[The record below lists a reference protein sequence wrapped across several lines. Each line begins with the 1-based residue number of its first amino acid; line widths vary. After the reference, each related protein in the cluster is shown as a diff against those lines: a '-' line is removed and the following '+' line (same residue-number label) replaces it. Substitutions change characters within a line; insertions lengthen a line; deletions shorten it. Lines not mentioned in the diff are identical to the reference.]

1 VYYWREYYTKITGL
15 DFLLT
20 YRCTAECKHCSYR
33 ASPNR
38 KGVIEV
44 KDANNYL
51 KQIVSISDLKGIT
64 VHGGEPF
71 LYYEGLKEI
80 IKKAKNLKIPARGV
94 ITNSYWATSEK
105 KTREMLE
112 ELKKVG
118 LNQITLSGDSFH
130 QEFIPVANI
139 KRSIKIAAEIGIREI
154 WVDSYYL
161 EGKEEINSYNTR
173 TNEILAELYRM
184 KNLVNVEFNAYPLS
198 FTGRAS
204 TLTNN
209 AKKMKTEDLTEC
221 NLPYWIGGSLA
232 DPETIEIDCEGNVT
246 LCPGISI
253 GNAKKE
259 SIIEILENYD
269 VYAHPILS
277 RLHEGGLLNLL
288 ELAEEKGFVKEKYYM
303 DNCHF
308 CYEMRKFLRPF
319 YQDYL
324 SPMGCYYGIF

>member
-1 VYYWREYYTKITGL
+1 
-15 DFLLT
+15 
-20 YRCTAECKHCSYR
+20 
-33 ASPNR
+33 
-38 KGVIEV
+38 
-44 KDANNYL
+44 
-51 KQIVSISDLKGIT
+51 
-64 VHGGEPF
+64 
-71 LYYEGLKEI
+71 
-80 IKKAKNLKIPARGV
+80 
-94 ITNSYWATSEK
+94 
-105 KTREMLE
+105 
-112 ELKKVG
+112 
-118 LNQITLSGDSFH
+118 
-130 QEFIPVANI
+130 
-139 KRSIKIAAEIGIREI
+139 
-154 WVDSYYL
+154 
-161 EGKEEINSYNTR
+161 
-173 TNEILAELYRM
+173 M

>member
-1 VYYWREYYTKITGL
+1 MT
-15 DFLLT
+15 FN
-20 YRCTAECKHCSYR
+20 CTAECKHCSYR
-33 ASPNR
+33 ASPKR

-44 KDANNYL
+44 NEAKNYL
-51 KQIVSISDLKGIT
+51 EQIISISDLKGIT

-71 LYYEGLKEI
+71 LYHEELKEI

-94 ITNSYWATSEK
+94 ITNSYWAISEK
-105 KTREMLE
+105 KTRELLE
-112 ELKKVG
+112 EMKKVG

-130 QEFIPVANI
+130 QEFIPVANV
-139 KRSIKIAAEIGIREI
+139 KRSIKIAAEIGIQEI

-161 EGKEEINSYNTR
+161 GGKEEINSYNTR
-173 TNEILAELYRM
+173 TEEILAELH
-184 KNLVNVEFNAYPLS
+184 KIKDLTNVEFNGYPLS
-198 FTGRAS
+198 LHGRAT

-209 AKKMKTEDLTEC
+209 VEKRKTEDLTEC
-221 NLPYWIGGSLA
+221 NLPYWIGSSLA
-232 DPETIEIDCEGNVT
+232 DPETIEIDYEGNVT

-259 SIIEILENYD
+259 PIINILESYD

-288 ELAEEKGFVKEKYYM
+288 ELAEEKGFAKEKYYV

-324 SPMGCYYGIF
+324 SPMRCYYGIF

>member
-1 VYYWREYYTKITGL
+1 MT
-15 DFLLT
+15 FS
-20 YRCTAECKHCSYR
+20 CTAECKHCSYR
-33 ASPNR
+33 ASPKR

-44 KDANNYL
+44 KDANSYL
-51 KQIVSISDLKGIT
+51 EQIVSISDLKGIT

-71 LYYEGLKEI
+71 LYYEELKDI

-105 KTREMLE
+105 KTRELLE

-118 LNQITLSGDSFH
+118 LNQITFSVDSFH
-130 QEFIPVANI
+130 QEFIPITYV
-139 KRSIKIAAEIGIREI
+139 KRSIKIATETGIGKI

-161 EGKEEINSYNTR
+161 GEKEESNSFNVK
-173 TNEILAELYRM
+173 TNEILAKLQNI
-184 KNLVNVEFNAYPLS
+184 KKLANVEFNTYPLS

-209 AKKMKTEDLTEC
+209 VKKKKTDDLTEC

-232 DPETIEIDCEGNVT
+232 NPETIEIDCEGNVT

-259 SIIEILENYD
+259 PIIEILENYD

-277 RLHEGGLLNLL
+277 RLHEGGLMSLL
-288 ELAEEKGFVKEKYYM
+288 ELAEEKGFTKEKYYG

-308 CYEMRKFLRPF
+308 CYEMRKFLRPL